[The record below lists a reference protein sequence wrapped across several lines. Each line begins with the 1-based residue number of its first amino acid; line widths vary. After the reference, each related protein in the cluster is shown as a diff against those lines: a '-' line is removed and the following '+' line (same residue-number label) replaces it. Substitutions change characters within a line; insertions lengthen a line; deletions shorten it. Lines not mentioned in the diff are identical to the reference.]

1 MSISAHMYDFLCFP
15 WYFAATG
22 IRHHMTTTTPLPG
35 QTALT
40 CLYACRAKL
49 LRAETVALDA
59 ADHLT
64 GPRQRRVE
72 DLAKRLAYTT
82 ALVNRLAL
90 AVQGDL

>member
-1 MSISAHMYDFLCFP
+1 MAV
-15 WYFAATG
+15 T
-22 IRHHMTTTTPLPG
+22 RMTTTTPLPG